1 MSDQISRFYL
11 MLLGRFKERLFLFG
25 DIRLRVLRPGTAS
38 KTVEIFFIIYLEL
51 IYSLR
56 FEITKKWDNFY
67 IKSINSFQFSL
78 FRLTEK

>member
-51 IYSLR
+51 IYGLR
-56 FEITKKWDNFY
+56 FESQKNGTIFILNP
-67 IKSINSFQFSL
+67 
-78 FRLTEK
+78 